1 MLPPIGKSDHNVVD
15 LSSNFTRNDPVGY
28 KHVQRRDLNFDS
40 INRIASDLVSF
51 AWQKLYCLDD
61 CQKQADLFYE
71 LMTDVIDRHAPLRL
85 VKIKNNDKPW
95 ITEYFKQ
102 LVERRD
108 VAYKN
113 GSTVLYKKLRNQVN
127 RVQKRLKTQYYLDQV
142 NCLKRENSKNWWQQI
157 KILSGAID
165 TCSGNE
171 SFAGITCKGEHINS
185 EKLPEVLNN
194 FCVSH
199 SRYCA
204 A

>member
-1 MLPPIGKSDHNVVD
+1 MHLISVFDFVLFISLSSVTNKDLYILFSVPVVQPPISKSDHNVVVM
-15 LSSNFTRNDPVGY
+15 SSNFARNDPVGY
-28 KHVQRRDLNFDS
+28 QHVQRRDLNFDS
-40 INRIASDLVSF
+40 INRIASKLINF

-71 LMTDVIDRHAPLRL
+71 LMTDVIDRHAPLHL

-102 LVERRD
+102 LVDRRD

-142 NCLKRENSKNWWQQI
+142 NCLKSQN
-157 KILSGAID
+157 
-165 TCSGNE
+165 
-171 SFAGITCKGEHINS
+171 
-185 EKLPEVLNN
+185 
-194 FCVSH
+194 
-199 SRYCA
+199 
-204 A
+204 